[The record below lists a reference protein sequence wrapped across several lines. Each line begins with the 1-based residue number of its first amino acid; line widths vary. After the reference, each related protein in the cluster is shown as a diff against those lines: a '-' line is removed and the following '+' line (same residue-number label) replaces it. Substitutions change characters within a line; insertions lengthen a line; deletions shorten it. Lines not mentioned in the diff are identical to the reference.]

1 MLNLLWTVVVL
12 MIVAALLGFGGVVA
26 ALGDVAWFLVIAA
39 VVFAVLALFTGR
51 RVV

>member
-12 MIVAALLGFGGVVA
+12 MVVAALLGFGGVVS
-26 ALGDVAWFLVIAA
+26 ALQSVAWFLIVGA
-39 VVFAVLALFTGR
+39 FVLALLGFISGR